1 MARTGRRPG
10 STDTRSAIVDAA
22 RRLFGE
28 KGYEGA
34 TIRGIAREAGV
45 DPALVHHFFGAKEHV
60 FVAAMQFPFDPSAL
74 LPRVSEG
81 PPDELGERVVRFFL
95 SVLDDPTGRDSF
107 LAIIRSAATHEHAA
121 AALREFVT
129 QALVGRIS
137 EASGAPRLRVEAA
150 AAQLV
155 GLAFLRYVVQ
165 VEPLTSA
172 DEEMVVATVAP
183 TVQRYLHGG

>member
-10 STDTRSAIVDAA
+10 SSGTRAAIVDAA

-45 DPALVHHFFGAKEHV
+45 DPALVHHFFGGKESV
-60 FVAAMQFPFDPSAL
+60 FVAAMQFPFEPSAR
-74 LPRVSEG
+74 LPGVLEG

-95 SVLDDPTGRDSF
+95 SVLDDPAGRDSF
-107 LAIIRSAATHEHAA
+107 LVILRSATTHETAA

-129 QALVGRIS
+129 EALVSRVAGT
-137 EASGAPRLRVEAA
+137 SGAPRFRVEAA

-155 GLAFLRYVVQ
+155 GLAFLRHVMR
-165 VEPLTSA
+165 VEPLASA
-172 DEEMVVATVAP
+172 DEETIVATVAP
-183 TVQRYLHGG
+183 TVQRYLLDG